1 MILTFITVIKCLI
14 NDKMVLPEQ
23 VHPYIHIPDH
33 THPCLLDGTC
43 NQKIDHYGINF
54 KRFGD
59 IEKSKFNEE
68 NDNSR
73 LHNFIRATG
82 DNSIGYLDYLSNVGQ
97 GSLVTCDISGRIC
110 YSNSRNGSKLYNPYL
125 INNGGIF
132 NSKETN
138 LSNNLN
144 NENPISTTF
153 INNNPLNNRT
163 LYSNNGSP
171 FDKTHNF
178 ILNENIKKLLTTNT
192 PISKH
197 SNKINLDPNLY
208 SVLHNTSNT
217 NITNDTTNI
226 LNLINLQHKL
236 KIDELQK
243 ISNEPIKKPLND
255 SYIQSINDSNIK
267 NTKLQTLNI
276 IKLNNLNN
284 IKINQLKTLNTILH
298 DQYAQNIDKLADQ
311 NSINPNTSLQNKS
324 EFGAL
329 TNSYHNKLNTTITD
343 DYGALKDGFNGFLV
357 GRKFRGISY
366 GGLDGRPG
374 HGSII
379 KTNDDETTPNYKDKI
394 NLNNE
399 TNLND
404 TTTTKYVG
412 TLNAG
417 IDGRIGYGKWIG
429 GYTTDGK
436 WIGTENSGFLT
447 GYSKSNGGYSDNGIY
462 LLKFSGAYNGI
473 NKHNILTGPQ
483 NKDLIDSVY
492 IGGSQNGISN
502 KLLYTRDGQIINHS
516 GNGHIVNPNDG
527 YLYNA
532 DGSQVLNI
540 CGNHINSHIINPHNG
555 HSLSYNLHGGHP
567 YDSNLHNNPNLP
579 HNAQSINTR
588 ENHFRAVHDLHNP
601 TYEPTDI
608 YDPNLHL
615 DKCSSC
621 HNACCSDISGYLGKD
636 SYTKQ
641 INNFKKHPHHKHS
654 KLDLYD
660 KLNVLGHLNTNNLS
674 TILSKCSTSNT
685 DFCNGIKRAHI
696 NGTLNGYLGCTADL
710 QRHGHDEHN
719 HNHKIGHR
727 HNKFSHNH
735 KIGHRHNKF
744 SHNHFSDNVF
754 NEKEVHVDKNGHDDI
769 LHENENEH
777 KHDDFLHTGAHEYK
791 RSKFFHNDDHIE
803 DDEHFS
809 DSHKHLHDH
818 FNDPYS
824 THQAYLDDHGHLKSD
839 IAEHNLTEH
848 NINAHNLTDHNLT
861 DHNINA
867 HNLTEHNINAHNL
880 NENNLT
886 DYNLINPKL
895 ITHNHSN
902 LKTTTDS
909 TYIPSQNKLVKN
921 VYHKNNFL
929 NEMESDHFTFNKLK
943 NCTNELFDHGVENFA
958 CKGKGVFGSRC

>member
-1 MILTFITVIKCLI
+1 
-14 NDKMVLPEQ
+14 MVLPEQ

-163 LYSNNGSP
+163 LYSNN
-171 FDKTHNF
+171 
-178 ILNENIKKLLTTNT
+178 
-192 PISKH
+192 
-197 SNKINLDPNLY
+197 
-208 SVLHNTSNT
+208 
-217 NITNDTTNI
+217 
-226 LNLINLQHKL
+226 
-236 KIDELQK
+236 
-243 ISNEPIKKPLND
+243 
-255 SYIQSINDSNIK
+255 
-267 NTKLQTLNI
+267 
-276 IKLNNLNN
+276 
-284 IKINQLKTLNTILH
+284 
-298 DQYAQNIDKLADQ
+298 ADQ

-540 CGNHINSHIINPHNG
+540 CGNHINSHIFNPHNG

-769 LHENENEH
+769 LHENEH

-902 LKTTTDS
+902 LKQQQIQHTS
-909 TYIPSQNKLVKN
+909 H
-921 VYHKNNFL
+921 HK
-929 NEMESDHFTFNKLK
+929 
-943 NCTNELFDHGVENFA
+943 TN
-958 CKGKGVFGSRC
+958 